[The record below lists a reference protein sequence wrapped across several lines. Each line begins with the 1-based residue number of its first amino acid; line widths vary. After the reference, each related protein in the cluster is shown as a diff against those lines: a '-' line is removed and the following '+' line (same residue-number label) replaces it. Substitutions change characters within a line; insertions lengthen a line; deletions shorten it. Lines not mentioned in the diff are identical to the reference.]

1 MAKAPLAPPASRS
14 LCLDV
19 QTTSHN
25 YTCKEFM
32 ATTEENFLV
41 AVGLKGFNVNGG
53 ETIFCCKTADGLML
67 LQPTLSKRTP
77 QPA

>member
-1 MAKAPLAPPASRS
+1 
-14 LCLDV
+14 
-19 QTTSHN
+19 
-25 YTCKEFM
+25 M
-32 ATTEENFLV
+32 ATTEETFLV
-41 AVGLKGFNVNGG
+41 VVGLKGFNVNGG